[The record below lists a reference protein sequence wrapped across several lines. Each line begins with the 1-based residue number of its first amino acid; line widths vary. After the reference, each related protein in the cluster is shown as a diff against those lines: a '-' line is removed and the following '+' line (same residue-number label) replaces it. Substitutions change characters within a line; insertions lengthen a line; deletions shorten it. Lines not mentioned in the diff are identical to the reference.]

1 MNIVGGIGL
10 FAALANYRKAK
21 QVYADAMERKET
33 LEAAV
38 ETYNKDRDSK
48 YDSAQSDE
56 QNQDPNDELQG
67 VLATTVLRIGNL
79 VGTYCRAKITIV
91 LTNTTNNTYMITSA
105 DAYARVFGSVVGM
118 SEDNLKITTNLLLQP
133 GEVKEIALGG
143 GIAKIADEVAREQ
156 LIDAICA
163 AAGKKLITSCPKLTL
178 NGIETADI
186 VFTWKAATGAGTEKR
201 ARYVNKP
208 GTLRYCMEAY
218 YPN

>member
-21 QVYADAMERKET
+21 QAYADAIERKET

-38 ETYNKDRDSK
+38 ETYNRDRDSK

-56 QNQDPNDELQG
+56 QYQDPNEELKG
-67 VLATTVLRIGNL
+67 ILATTVLRIGNL
-79 VGTYCRAKITIV
+79 VGEYCRAKITIV
-91 LTNTTNNTYMITSA
+91 LTNTTENSYIIKSA
-105 DAYARVFGSVVGM
+105 ESFARVFGSVVGM
-118 SEDNLKITTNLLLQP
+118 NEDDLKITTNLLLQP

-143 GIAKIADEVAREQ
+143 GIAKIADEVSRDQ
-156 LIDAICA
+156 LRDAICA
-163 AAGKKLITSCPKLTL
+163 AAGKSLITSCPKLTL

-186 VFTWKAATGAGTEKR
+186 VFTWKAATGAGTEKS

-208 GTLRYCMEAY
+208 GTLRYCMEAF